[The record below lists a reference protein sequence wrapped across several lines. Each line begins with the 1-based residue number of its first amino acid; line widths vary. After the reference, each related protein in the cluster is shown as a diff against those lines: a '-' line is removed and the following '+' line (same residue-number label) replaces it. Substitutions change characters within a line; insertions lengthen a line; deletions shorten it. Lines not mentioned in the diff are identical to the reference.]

1 MMLRNK
7 QLFWFCLV
15 LVGCVVM
22 VGRLAAAPQGVNRY
36 VAPTGSNTG
45 NDCTA
50 PAHPCLTVEY
60 GLSQSSSG
68 DTLLLAAGFYTPTT
82 SLLLDFD
89 ITIRG
94 AGLNKT
100 FINANQNNN
109 GFVNYNGATS
119 LLQDLTV
126 YNARINGIR
135 NVNVLTLQRVSVSN
149 SGSSFDGGGIYNE
162 SNGDLFISASI
173 IAGNQTDRYGAGL
186 FNAGQATVS
195 NSAFLYNQVTGTQG
209 EEGGITNVGVLSLTN
224 VTFALNQAPNAA
236 ALGNTGMLTMQNVTI
251 ADNYSTVAGGVS
263 GVANYAAATLSHV
276 IIANNGNG
284 PQCGGPSLVTSTG
297 YNIESSNS
305 CGFNHTT
312 DQVNTD
318 PLLDTLGGY
327 QNPLMPVFGLQP
339 GSPALDAGDNTVC
352 PTTDAQGSPRPFDGD
367 GDGIAV
373 CDIGAYERAYCVYLP
388 LLLSD

>member
-1 MMLRNK
+1 MLRHK
-7 QLFWFCLV
+7 RLFWFCLV
-15 LVGCVVM
+15 IVVSGVM

-45 NDCTA
+45 NDCTT
-50 PAHPCLTVEY
+50 PANPCLTVEY

-89 ITIRG
+89 ITISG
-94 AGLNKT
+94 VGLDKT
-100 FINANQNNN
+100 FINANQNDQ

-135 NVNVLTLQRVSVSN
+135 NVNILTLQGVVVSN

-162 SNGDLFISASI
+162 SNGDLFMSESLVV
-173 IAGNQTDRYGAGL
+173 GNQTDRYGAGL
-186 FNAGQATVS
+186 FNAGHATVS
-195 NSAFLYNQVTGTQG
+195 NSAFLQNQVTGTQG

-263 GVANYAAATLSHV
+263 GMTNYAAATLSHV

-284 PQCGGPSLVTSTG
+284 PQCGGPSPLTSTG
-297 YNIESSNS
+297 HNIESSNS

-339 GSPALDAGDNTVC
+339 GSPALDAGDNTLC

-367 GDGIAV
+367 GDGVAI
-373 CDIGAYERAYCVYLP
+373 CDIGAYEHSYRLFLP
-388 LLLSD
+388 LVLSQ